1 MFHFGHAYQK
11 SVTHSQTMQNI
22 LTFFLSIFNLLE
34 YSDNDSMKSETF
46 WSYYIDE
53 MNDDVN
59 KSNDVSYI
67 KMIIS

>member
-1 MFHFGHAYQK
+1 
-11 SVTHSQTMQNI
+11 MQNI
-22 LTFFLSIFNLLE
+22 LTFFLPIFSLLD